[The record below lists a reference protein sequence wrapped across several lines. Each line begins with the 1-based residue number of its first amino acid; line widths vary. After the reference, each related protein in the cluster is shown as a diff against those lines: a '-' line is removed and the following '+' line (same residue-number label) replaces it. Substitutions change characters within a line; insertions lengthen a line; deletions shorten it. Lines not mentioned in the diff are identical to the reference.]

1 VPDPPAD
8 TTAAPQPA
16 PSRPRPAGAA
26 RNTFFAFLTQMSTAA
41 FTAALTLYLVRA
53 LGPHEFGIFSLAISV
68 GALVYL
74 PSDFGI
80 SNSTARFIAER
91 HGDERAIAALMSDA
105 LRLKLM
111 ISGALSVVLVAVA
124 GPIADAYGHHE
135 LTWPIRWVALA
146 VLGQSVVAFY
156 RYAYIA
162 QRDVS
167 RGFRIVF
174 TESAVEAGAS
184 ILLVIAVGG
193 ASAAAAGRAA
203 GYAAGVAAAVFVTL
217 RTLGTPAFRRAHG
230 LGETRRRLARYAG
243 ALFVIDAAFTAAVQA
258 SPLLIGAF
266 LTPTAVGIYQAP
278 ARLIV
283 FLQYVGQA
291 VANGVAP
298 GLARRE
304 GHEPEAATFAKA
316 LRYLL
321 VYQAVLVAP
330 VVVWAEPI
338 TRVLLGSG
346 YGESA
351 DVLRALAPY
360 IYFSG
365 LAALAATGVNYLGEA
380 RRRVP
385 LALLDLAVGVG
396 LTAVF
401 LPTIG
406 LLGAAYATDIGSLF
420 YVPLHLWIAR
430 RFIELPLRP
439 LVLAMVRGLLA
450 AAAMAGVLFAF
461 GTKHLSVLD
470 WIAGGVLG
478 LAAFLAVL
486 LVTRELTPGEL
497 AALPRWVRSRGRGR
511 SGG

>member
-1 VPDPPAD
+1 VPEPPPDSPA
-8 TTAAPQPA
+8 TPEIAPAAEPA
-16 PSRPRPAGAA
+16 GPRPAGAA

-53 LGPHEFGIFSLAISV
+53 LGPREFGIFSLAISV

-80 SNSTARFIAER
+80 SNAAARFIAER
-91 HGDERAIAALMSDA
+91 RENPREVAALMSDA

-111 ISGALSVVLVAVA
+111 ISGALSAILIAVA
-124 GPIADAYGHHE
+124 GLIADAYGHPE

-146 VLGQSVVAFY
+146 VLGQSIVAFY

-174 TESAVEAGAS
+174 TEAAVEASAS
-184 ILLVIAVGG
+184 ILLVIAIGG
-193 ASAAAAGRAA
+193 ASAAAGGRAV
-203 GYAAGVAAAVFVTL
+203 GYGVGVAAAVVVTL
-217 RTLGTPAFRRAHG
+217 RTLGPKAFRRAHG

-243 ALFVIDAAFTAAVQA
+243 ALFVIDAAFTAAVQS

-266 LTPTAVGIYQAP
+266 LTPTAVGVFQAP
-278 ARLIV
+278 ARMIV
-283 FLQYVGQA
+283 FFQYVGQS

-304 GHEPEAATFAKA
+304 GHEPEAKTFNAA

-338 TRVLLGSG
+338 TRLLLGHG
-346 YGESA
+346 YGRSA

-360 IYFSG
+360 VYFSG

-385 LALLDLAVGVG
+385 LALLDLAIGVG
-396 LTAVF
+396 LTAAL
-401 LPTIG
+401 LPTVG
-406 LLGAAYATDIGSLF
+406 LLGAAYASDVGSFF

-439 LVLAMVRGLLA
+439 LFLAMVRGLLA
-450 AAAMAGVLFAF
+450 AAAMAAVLLAF
-461 GTKHLSVLD
+461 GTHRLSAVD

-486 LVTRELTPGEL
+486 LVTRELRPGDL
-497 AALPRWVRSRGRGR
+497 SALRRYVRTRARR
-511 SGG
+511 

>member
-1 VPDPPAD
+1 VPEPPAD
-8 TTAAPQPA
+8 ADNVQEPSGARPQ
-16 PSRPRPAGAA
+16 GAA

-53 LGPHEFGIFSLAISV
+53 LGPREFGILSLAISV

-80 SNSTARFIAER
+80 SASAARFIAER
-91 HGDERAIAALMSDA
+91 RDDPRAVAALMSDA
-105 LRLKLM
+105 VRLKLM
-111 ISGALSVVLVAVA
+111 ISGALSAVLIATA
-124 GPIADAYGHHE
+124 GLIADAYGHPE
-135 LTWPIRWVALA
+135 LTWPIRWVAVA

-167 RGFRIVF
+167 RAFRIVF
-174 TESAVEAGAS
+174 SESAVEATAS
-184 ILLVIAVGG
+184 ILLVIAIGG
-193 ASAAAAGRAA
+193 ASSAAAGRAI
-203 GYAAGVAAAVFVTL
+203 GYAAGIGAAVLVTL
-217 RTLGTPAFRRAHG
+217 RTLGTRAFRRAHG
-230 LGETRRRLARYAG
+230 VGETRRRLARYAG
-243 ALFVIDAAFTAAVQA
+243 ALFVIDAAFTAAVQS

-266 LTPTAVGIYQAP
+266 LNPTSVGVFQAP

-283 FLQYVGQA
+283 FLQYVGQS

-304 GHEPEAATFAKA
+304 GHEPEARTFAAA

-338 TRVLLGSG
+338 TDLVLGDG
-346 YGESA
+346 YERSA

-385 LALLDLAVGVG
+385 LALLDLTIGVG
-396 LTAVF
+396 LTAVL
-401 LPTIG
+401 LPTMG
-406 LLGAAYATDIGSLF
+406 LLGAAYASDVSSLF
-420 YVPLHLWIAR
+420 YVPLHIWIAR
-430 RFIELPLRP
+430 RFIELPLKP
-439 LVLAMVRGLLA
+439 LFLAMLRGLLA

-461 GTKHLSVLD
+461 GTDDLSVLD
-470 WIAGGVLG
+470 WVGGAVLG

-486 LVTRELTPGEL
+486 FATRELRPGDL
-497 AALPRWVRSRGRGR
+497 AALRRWVRSRRGAR
-511 SGG
+511 A

>member
-1 VPDPPAD
+1 VPEPPAE
-8 TTAAPQPA
+8 TTPAPEAPQE
-16 PSRPRPAGAA
+16 AGAA

-53 LGPHEFGIFSLAISV
+53 LGPREFGIFSLAISV
-68 GALVYL
+68 GALLYL

-80 SNSTARFIAER
+80 SASTARFIAER
-91 HGDERAIAALMSDA
+91 RHDKQAVGELMSDA

-111 ISGALSVVLVAVA
+111 ISGALSAVLIAVA
-124 GPIADAYGHHE
+124 SLIADAYGHAE

-174 TESAVEAGAS
+174 TEAAVEASAS
-184 ILLVIAVGG
+184 VLLVVTIGG
-193 ASAAAAGRAA
+193 ASAAAAGRAI
-203 GYAAGVAAAVFVTL
+203 GYAVGIGAAVVVTL
-217 RTLGTPAFRRAHG
+217 RALGPRAFRRAHG
-230 LGETRRRLARYAG
+230 VGDTRRRLARYAG
-243 ALFVIDAAFTAAVQA
+243 ALFLIDAAFTAAIQS

-266 LTPTAVGIYQAP
+266 LNPTAVGVFQAP

-283 FLQYVGQA
+283 FFQYVGQS

-304 GHEPEAATFAKA
+304 GHEPDAKTFATA

-338 TRVLLGSG
+338 TRLLLGSG
-346 YGESA
+346 YGRSA

-360 IYFSG
+360 VYFSG

-385 LALLDLAVGVG
+385 LALLDLVIAVG

-401 LPTIG
+401 LPTVG
-406 LLGAAYATDIGSLF
+406 LLGAAYASDVGSLL
-420 YVPLHLWIAR
+420 YVPLHIWIAR
-430 RFIELPLRP
+430 RFVELPLRP
-439 LVLAMVRGLLA
+439 LFLAMVRGLLA
-450 AAAMAGVLFAF
+450 AAAMAGVLYAF

-470 WIAGGVLG
+470 WIGGGVLG

-486 LVTRELTPGEL
+486 VMTRELTPGDL
-497 AALPRWVRSRGRGR
+497 VALPRYVRTRTRR
-511 SGG
+511 

>member
-1 VPDPPAD
+1 VPEPPAD
-8 TTAAPQPA
+8 STPA
-16 PSRPRPAGAA
+16 PAPREAGVA

-53 LGPHEFGIFSLAISV
+53 LGPREFGIFSLAISV
-68 GALVYL
+68 GALLYL

-80 SNSTARFIAER
+80 SASAARFIAER
-91 HGDERAIAALMSDA
+91 RDDPRAVAALMSDA

-111 ISGALSVVLVAVA
+111 ISGALSAVLVAVA
-124 GPIADAYGHHE
+124 GLIADAYGHPE
-135 LTWPIRWVALA
+135 LSWPIRWVALA

-156 RYAYIA
+156 RYAFIA
-162 QRDVS
+162 ERDIS

-174 TESAVEAGAS
+174 TEAAVEAGAS
-184 ILLVIAVGG
+184 ILLVIAIGG
-193 ASAAAAGRAA
+193 ASAAAAGRAI
-203 GYAAGVAAAVFVTL
+203 GYAVGIGAAVVVTL
-217 RTLGTPAFRRAHG
+217 RALGPQAFRRVHG
-230 LGETRRRLARYAG
+230 VGETRRRLARYAG
-243 ALFVIDAAFTAAVQA
+243 ALFVIDAAFTAAVQS

-266 LTPTAVGIYQAP
+266 LSPTAVGLFQAP

-283 FLQYVGQA
+283 FLQYVGQS

-304 GHEPEAATFAKA
+304 GHEPEARTFARA

-338 TRVLLGSG
+338 TRVLLGPG
-346 YGESA
+346 YGRSA

-385 LALLDLAVGVG
+385 LALLDLTIGVG
-396 LTAVF
+396 LTAAL
-401 LPTIG
+401 LPPVG
-406 LLGAAYATDIGSLF
+406 LLGAAYASDVASLL

-430 RFIELPLRP
+430 RFIELPLKP
-439 LVLAMVRGLLA
+439 LILAMLRGLLA

-461 GTKHLSVLD
+461 GTKHLSVVD
-470 WIAGGVLG
+470 WIGGGILG

-486 LVTRELTPGEL
+486 LVTRELTLGEL
-497 AALPRWVRSRGRGR
+497 AALPRYVRARTRR
-511 SGG
+511 